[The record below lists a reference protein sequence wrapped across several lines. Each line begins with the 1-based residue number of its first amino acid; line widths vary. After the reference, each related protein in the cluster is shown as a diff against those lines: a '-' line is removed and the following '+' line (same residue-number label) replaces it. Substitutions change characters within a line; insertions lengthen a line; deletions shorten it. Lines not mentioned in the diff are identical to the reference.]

1 MSGLRRRARVAGAV
15 SAVALVALTTACA
28 VGPSQRPPVAV
39 VGGDGMAPPP
49 PPTATTAPPA
59 LPRPGPMRPTIR
71 LTDCTADTL
80 AALGNPAQA
89 GGVALRVQCGDIDV
103 PTDPSRRGRGT
114 SRVGVVVTS
123 AADAPRDRP
132 PLLVLG
138 DSATAPSARH
148 GATLATQVS
157 AAVLAGYQVVG
168 LDRRGAGSDLLDCS
182 PEDARLGILDG
193 DTTAPGAAT
202 DRVLASVLE
211 DARSVVQDCYLTEP
225 DALTA
230 YSTAS
235 TAADVERLRED
246 LGVEQLSAV
255 GIGDGATAL
264 TLWASAHPTNVGRL
278 VLDGP
283 PDPAAAE
290 PDVTEAR
297 AAGAE
302 QSFDAFAASCAASG
316 SCALGADPRATVTG
330 LLQRLRTQPVA
341 AADGRRLTAGVA
353 VTALFATVGEPRS
366 WPALTS
372 ALADADRGVP
382 DAMLALLAPVLGRE
396 GRFDSA
402 LATACNDTNRRLTPP
417 DVTGLVQRW
426 GGAYPMFGA
435 PLATQLLACAPWP
448 AGAGLPDP
456 GPVPGAPPILALGAA
471 HDPRVGAESVRRA
484 AGALATARLV
494 TWQGTGTGSYPRTP
508 CVAGVVDRMLVQG
521 EMPQA
526 DTVCPP

>member
-15 SAVALVALTTACA
+15 AVAALVTLTAACA

-39 VGGDGMAPPP
+39 VGADGMAPPP
-49 PPTATTAPPA
+49 PPTSTAPPPA
-59 LPRPGPMRPTIR
+59 LPQPDPMRPTIR
-71 LTDCTADTL
+71 LTDCTDDTL
-80 AALGNPAQA
+80 GALGNPAQA
-89 GGVALRVQCGDIDV
+89 GGVALRVQCGDINV
-103 PTDPSRRGRGT
+103 PTDPTRRGRGVT
-114 SRVGVVVTS
+114 RVGVTVAS

-138 DSATAPSARH
+138 DSTTDPSSRH
-148 GATLATQVS
+148 GALLATQVS
-157 AAVLAGYQVVG
+157 AAVLGGYQVIG
-168 LDRRGAGSDLLDCS
+168 LDRRGSGSDLLDCS

-193 DTTAPGAAT
+193 DPTAPGAAV
-202 DRVLASVLE
+202 DQVLAAVLE

-225 DALTA
+225 DTLTA

-235 TAADVERLRED
+235 AAADVEQLRED
-246 LGVEQLSAV
+246 LGVERLSAV

-264 TLWASAHPTNVGRL
+264 TLWASAHPASVGRL

-290 PDVTEAR
+290 PDATETR
-297 AAGAE
+297 AAAAE
-302 QSFDAFAASCAASG
+302 QSFDAFAAACTASG
-316 SCALGADPRATVTG
+316 SCPLGADPRATVTD
-330 LLQRLRTQPVA
+330 LLQKLRTQPVPT
-341 AADGRRLTAGVA
+341 ADGRRLTAGVA
-353 VTALFATVGEPRS
+353 VTALFATLGEPRS
-366 WPALTS
+366 WPALTT
-372 ALADADRGVP
+372 ALADAGRGVP
-382 DAMLALLAPVLGRE
+382 DGMLALLDPVLGRE

-417 DVTGLVQRW
+417 DVTGLVTRW

-435 PLATQLLACAPWP
+435 PLATRLLACAPWP
-448 AGAGLPDP
+448 AGAGLPNP
-456 GPVPGAPPILALGAA
+456 GPVPGAPPMLVLGAA

-484 AGALATARLV
+484 AGALTTARLV